1 MYSEM
6 NAETLVFSRKPIY
19 STLFRFNILR
29 TTFLPHF
36 INLWDWLT
44 SRYFALLCAQ
54 LLLFCFLEDEVQIS
68 NSLSDTINM
77 FSNSLKFNIMLLIY
91 SSKYSM
97 AKARNDLFHKI
108 LPKSM
113 PFSTFALFK
122 FQLEWNATI
131 KNQNHGI

>member
-1 MYSEM
+1 
-6 NAETLVFSRKPIY
+6 
-19 STLFRFNILR
+19 
-29 TTFLPHF
+29 
-36 INLWDWLT
+36 
-44 SRYFALLCAQ
+44 
-54 LLLFCFLEDEVQIS
+54 
-68 NSLSDTINM
+68 M

-108 LPKSM
+108 LPESM

-122 FQLEWNATI
+122 FQLEWNVTI